1 MVTFLTRLLYHFMF
15 SPVSSCFT
23 DHGRTL
29 FSLLRL
35 LAKKDVNLLL
45 NPILG
50 IWSVG
55 IGRPF
60 VNQTGQVS
68 QVVDEIEQLR
78 DVIRDRGQTRVALL
92 QVILEHVT
100 NT

>member
-15 SPVSSCFT
+15 SAVSSCFT
-23 DHGRTL
+23 DGRTL

-55 IGRPF
+55 VGRPL

-68 QVVDEIEQLR
+68 QVVDKIEQLR
-78 DVIRDRGQTRVALL
+78 DVIGDRGQTRVALL
-92 QVILEHVT
+92 QVILKHVT